1 MPSHKSAAKR
11 VRQNEKRRAR
21 NRHYKSI
28 VKHNV
33 QKVRVALN
41 NEDFEA
47 AAAALPEALSSL
59 ARAASKNVIP
69 QKRAS
74 RSISRLTLAVN
85 KGRAEG

>member
-11 VRQNEKRRAR
+11 IRQNEKRRTR

-33 QKVRVALN
+33 QKVR
-41 NEDFEA
+41 
-47 AAAALPEALSSL
+47 EALSSNDVDTAEAAL
-59 ARAASKNVIP
+59 PAALSSIARAASKNVIP

-85 KGRAEG
+85 KARAEA